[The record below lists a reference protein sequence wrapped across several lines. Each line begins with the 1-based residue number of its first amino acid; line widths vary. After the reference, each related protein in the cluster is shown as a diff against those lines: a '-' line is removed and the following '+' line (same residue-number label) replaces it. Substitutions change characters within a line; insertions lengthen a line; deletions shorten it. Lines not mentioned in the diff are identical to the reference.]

1 MDDRAGENRQAAGL
15 DPVTL
20 SVLSSALAGIAEEM
34 GTLLV
39 RSAYSSN
46 IKERRDC
53 SAALFDAT
61 GRMVAQAAHVPVHL
75 GALYESVRV
84 VADRAAARS
93 PEAAY
98 GPGDVWVLND
108 PFAGGN
114 HLPDVTLIS
123 PLDFAGEIVGY
134 AATRAHHSDMGG
146 MRPGSMP
153 ADSREIFAEGLI
165 IPPVRLVRAGVWQDD
180 ILDLICANSRT
191 PDLRRG
197 DLRAQAAANRL
208 AGIRLAELAE
218 RHGVPTIL
226 AAFDEVL
233 RYGERRSRALVA
245 LLPDGRYEAASEL
258 EGDGADDVD
267 IPLRVT
273 VTIAGDGLTV
283 DFAGTSPA
291 VRGNV
296 NCPRA
301 VTRSA
306 CCFALRVLLPD
317 DVPANDG
324 TYAPL
329 TVVTE
334 PGSLVDAR
342 RPSAVVA
349 GNVET
354 SQRIAD
360 TVLAALGAAVTAA
373 RTAGSGPA
381 AAGPAGSGSVAAGP
395 AGSAVAAAR
404 SGGVG
409 ERQPVAGA
417 DSLPVLPAQG
427 QGTMNNLVIGGDGWT
442 YYETLAGGAGGSAR
456 GPGPSG
462 VHVGMTNTLNT
473 PIEALELE
481 YPMRVERYELD
492 ETTAGPGRHPGGA
505 GLVRSIRVLAPA
517 TLSVLTDRRRHAPQG
532 AEGGA
537 PGAVGHND
545 VDGDPLP
552 PKASRPLAPGSVV
565 TVRTPGGGGWG
576 IPPR

>member
-1 MDDRAGENRQAAGL
+1 MEQARTPGAGERGL

-20 SVLSSALAGIAEEM
+20 SVLASGLAGIAEEM

-53 SAALFDAT
+53 SAALFDAA

-84 VADRAAARS
+84 VAERGAA
-93 PEAAY
+93 
-98 GPGDVWVLND
+98 PGDVWVLND
-108 PFAGGN
+108 PFTGGN
-114 HLPDVTLIS
+114 HLPDVTLVS
-123 PLDFAGEIVGY
+123 PLTLGSEAGIVGY

-153 ADSREIFAEGLI
+153 ADSRDIFAEGLI
-165 IPPVRLVRAGVWQDD
+165 IPPVRLIRADGWQDD
-180 ILDLICANSRT
+180 ILDVICANSRT

-208 AGIRLAELAE
+208 AGSRLAELAA
-218 RHGVPTIL
+218 RHGRATL
-226 AAFDEVL
+226 LTAFAEVL

-267 IPLRVT
+267 IPLRVAVT
-273 VTIAGDGLTV
+273 VAGDGLTV
-283 DFAGTSPA
+283 DFTGTSPA

-306 CCFALRVLLPD
+306 CCFALRVLLPQD
-317 DVPANDG
+317 APANDG

-360 TVLAALGAAVTAA
+360 TVLAALGQ
-373 RTAGSGPA
+373 
-381 AAGPAGSGSVAAGP
+381 
-395 AGSAVAAAR
+395 AVAAAGR
-404 SGGVG
+404 AAAEGRAAAGT
-409 ERQPVAGA
+409 PPAGA
-417 DSLPVLPAQG
+417 GEAPALPVLPAQG
-427 QGTMNNLVIGGDGWT
+427 QGTMNNVVIGGAGWT
-442 YYETLAGGAGGSAR
+442 YYETLAGGAGASAR
-456 GPGPSG
+456 GPGASG

-492 ETTAGPGRHPGGA
+492 EATAGAGLHPGGA
-505 GLVRSIRVLAPA
+505 GLVRAIRVLEPA
-517 TLSVLTDRRRHAPQG
+517 TLSVLADRRRHAPQG
-532 AEGGA
+532 AAGGG
-537 PGAVGHND
+537 PGGVGRAD

-552 PKASRPLAPGSVV
+552 PKASRSLPADAVV
-565 TVRTPGGGGWG
+565 TVHTPGGGGWG
-576 IPPR
+576 APLTDPPHPAPDAAGAGRAPDE